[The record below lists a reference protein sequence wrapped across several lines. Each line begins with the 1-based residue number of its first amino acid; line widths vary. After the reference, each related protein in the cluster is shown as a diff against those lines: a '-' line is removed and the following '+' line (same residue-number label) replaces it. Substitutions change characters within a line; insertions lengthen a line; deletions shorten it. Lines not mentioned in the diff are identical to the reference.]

1 MDAEIDGWL
10 SDGGLVVTSSD
21 RAALA
26 LRSAFHRRRRA
37 EGLTAWAAPNIL
49 DWKTLTRNAWED
61 QRPDD
66 RLLLNSTQ
74 EEALWADV
82 IRDQQHLTTALPD
95 SVHRLAA
102 MAMTAHEL
110 LCSYSPRHLRES
122 ARASWDR
129 DPGTFSGWLTA
140 FQQACTKSN
149 LLSPACLALE
159 LIPLLQ
165 TQEVQ
170 RPKILAAGFDRLT
183 PLQTQLFDKWAPWQQ
198 LTREEPADEIMFY
211 EASDSQTELEACAKW
226 CSQRAHAN
234 PDSRQL
240 VIAQDISLRRGEI
253 ERAFLQFAPPASA
266 PLFEFSLGVPL
277 NQTALARAAHLLLR
291 WLDGL
296 LEESE
301 LDWLLASGL
310 SANQAESD
318 ELQSYMR
325 ALRQR
330 GLQRAQWSLQA
341 FLSPAPVLVKL
352 PPSWVQRILVAQ
364 RRLRDIAESLL
375 SPLEWADKIPQLLDA
390 MGWPGQQSRASAE
403 FQAQRRWQ
411 QSLDTAASLGFDGR
425 RVHWNEFLSILDRTL
440 QEILFAP
447 QSLDAPIQI
456 AGPAESA
463 GLAADAIWFLGADE
477 GSWPAVGSMHPLL
490 PTHVQREAAMPHTTP
505 LRDWEFSS
513 AVTKRLV
520 NSASRIHFSVAR
532 QQEGVETRP
541 SRLIT
546 HIAGEPQPLTPEL
559 IPTPVKPP
567 VTVPFAD
574 STRVPFRQDSVQGG
588 SAVLTS
594 QSQCPFK
601 AFATARLGAKDWEP
615 AEVGLSAIQR
625 GQILHAV
632 LHSIW
637 AGPPE
642 GLRSHHDLIT
652 TADRPHLVRRH
663 VQKILQEEIPN
674 AIRES
679 MPRRYLEL
687 EEERLVHVLSEW
699 LEFEAERIPFSVAET
714 EAKRPVSLAGI
725 TFNLRIDRVDRLN
738 DGSHLVI
745 DYKTGNVSP
754 KTWELPRPD
763 DVQIP
768 LYAGFGLKEKLGGF
782 VFAKVRTGE
791 HAFAGKVEDARATL
805 LSQLQSSTSLVQE
818 ALTAEQLRDW
828 KQYIEQLARDFVAGR
843 ADVDPREYPETC
855 ERCGLQAVCRI
866 QEPENQH
873 WTEPESLAPD
883 EEREDE

>member
-1 MDAEIDGWL
+1 
-10 SDGGLVVTSSD
+10 
-21 RAALA
+21 
-26 LRSAFHRRRRA
+26 
-37 EGLTAWAAPNIL
+37 
-49 DWKTLTRNAWED
+49 
-61 QRPDD
+61 
-66 RLLLNSTQ
+66 
-74 EEALWADV
+74 
-82 IRDQQHLTTALPD
+82 
-95 SVHRLAA
+95 
-102 MAMTAHEL
+102 
-110 LCSYSPRHLRES
+110 
-122 ARASWDR
+122 
-129 DPGTFSGWLTA
+129 
-140 FQQACTKSN
+140 
-149 LLSPACLALE
+149 
-159 LIPLLQ
+159 
-165 TQEVQ
+165 
-170 RPKILAAGFDRLT
+170 
-183 PLQTQLFDKWAPWQQ
+183 
-198 LTREEPADEIMFY
+198 
-211 EASDSQTELEACAKW
+211 
-226 CSQRAHAN
+226 
-234 PDSRQL
+234 
-240 VIAQDISLRRGEI
+240 
-253 ERAFLQFAPPASA
+253 
-266 PLFEFSLGVPL
+266 
-277 NQTALARAAHLLLR
+277 
-291 WLDGL
+291 
-296 LEESE
+296 
-301 LDWLLASGL
+301 
-310 SANQAESD
+310 
-318 ELQSYMR
+318 MR
-325 ALRQR
+325 ALRRR
-330 GLQRAQWSLQA
+330 GSVARTVVVASV
-341 FLSPAPVLVKL
+341 LSPAPSWCNVF
-352 PPSWVQRILVAQ
+352 SWVQRILVRQ

-425 RVHWNEFLSILDRTL
+425 RVHWNEFLSILDHTL

-505 LRDWEFSS
+505 LRDWEFLS

-663 VQKILQEEIPN
+663 VQKILQERNP
-674 AIRES
+674 
-679 MPRRYLEL
+679 
-687 EEERLVHVLSEW
+687 ERNS
-699 LEFEAERIPFSVAET
+699 R
-714 EAKRPVSLAGI
+714 K
-725 TFNLRIDRVDRLN
+725 
-738 DGSHLVI
+738 
-745 DYKTGNVSP
+745 
-754 KTWELPRPD
+754 
-763 DVQIP
+763 
-768 LYAGFGLKEKLGGF
+768 
-782 VFAKVRTGE
+782 
-791 HAFAGKVEDARATL
+791 HA
-805 LSQLQSSTSLVQE
+805 E
-818 ALTAEQLRDW
+818 ALFGT
-828 KQYIEQLARDFVAGR
+828 
-843 ADVDPREYPETC
+843 
-855 ERCGLQAVCRI
+855 
-866 QEPENQH
+866 
-873 WTEPESLAPD
+873 
-883 EEREDE
+883 